1 MAKIWKSA
9 RKLHKSEQDKYKD
22 GIDSFRQT
30 IKSNKWSVKTV
41 TLNKTLIEK
50 HWIARGG
57 KVKDLYRLGLTKA
70 VTLIP
75 ELNRII

>member
-9 RKLHKSEQDKYKD
+9 RKQHKSMHDKYRD
-22 GIDSFRQT
+22 GMDSFRQS
-30 IKSNKWSVKTV
+30 IKSNQWAVKTD
-41 TLNKTLIEK
+41 TLNKTIIERN
-50 HWIARGG
+50 WLARGG